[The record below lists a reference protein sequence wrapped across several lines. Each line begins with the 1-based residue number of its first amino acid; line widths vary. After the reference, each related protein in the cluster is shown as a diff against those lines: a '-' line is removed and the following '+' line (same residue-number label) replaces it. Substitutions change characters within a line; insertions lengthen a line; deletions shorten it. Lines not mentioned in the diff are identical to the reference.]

1 MKYVFKILKWGLIIF
16 LCGLVIK
23 VLFALFMLVF
33 FPKPKSSGHRHAS
46 ISLDFSKE
54 HGLYV
59 SDYEV
64 GGGDK
69 FVSYFIKDV
78 FLEKGWSQ
86 EGRDAEIGHEFYRN
100 ADMPYQLVVNLDRDK
115 LDFRKLDIAIYSDDE
130 IGFISY
136 GSDIYCA
143 LSYEDIKDT
152 LVYYL
157 RPWKMTTNIHDPFEP
172 DTLGTLIFIK
182 QEETS
187 LSN

>member
-16 LCGLVIK
+16 VCGLVIK

-33 FPKPKSSGHRHAS
+33 FPKPKSPGHRHVS
-46 ISLDFSKE
+46 TNVDFSKK

-59 SDYEV
+59 ADYEV
-64 GGGDK
+64 SGGDK

-86 EGRDAEIGHEFYRN
+86 EGRDAEIGHEFHKD
-100 ADMPYQLVVNLDRDK
+100 ADMPYQLVLNIDYDK
-115 LDFRKLDIAIYSDDE
+115 FDVAKLRICVCGEDE
-130 IGFISY
+130 ISFVPCNAGL
-136 GSDIYCA
+136 YCA

-157 RPWKMTTNIHDPFEP
+157 RPWKMTTNIYDPFEP